1 MLGIV
6 LAITAALG
14 WGASAIFARLGLQG
28 IKTSTGTLISM
39 LSSVLLVGS
48 LALILNFDDVVHLS
62 PMALLWFGLIGL
74 LNYALGRQ
82 FNYSSIRYVGATQA
96 SVLFSS
102 SPVFAM
108 VLAVTLLGESVNP
121 AIIIGTLIIVA
132 GLYLVVTSK

>member
-6 LAITAALG
+6 LAITAAFS

-39 LSSVLLVGS
+39 LSSVLLVGL
-48 LALILNFDDVVHLS
+48 LALAINFDDVVHLS
-62 PMALLWFGLIGL
+62 PTALLWFGLIGVV
-74 LNYALGRQ
+74 NYALGRQ
-82 FNYSSIRYVGATQA
+82 FHYSAVRYIGASQA
-96 SVLFSS
+96 SILAAS

-108 VLAVTLLGESVNP
+108 VLAVTLIGESVNLP
-121 AIIIGTLIIVA
+121 IVIGTLIIIA